1 LGQCQSN
8 RAASCYDEGKRCAET
23 LFFDYWRQH
32 RLPIKVARIFNT
44 YGPRTHPNDGRVVSS
59 FVVQALLNRDIT
71 VFGEGLQTRSFCYV
85 DDLIGGLMRM
95 MESPNEVT
103 GPINLGNP
111 DEFTIL
117 ELAEAI
123 LDLTGSR
130 SKVVQRQLPEDD
142 PRQRRPNISEAQR
155 LLNWHPTVPL
165 KKGLTATIAYFERLL
180 ADGTV
185 ERALSL

>member
-1 LGQCQSN
+1 
-8 RAASCYDEGKRCAET
+8 
-23 LFFDYWRQH
+23 
-32 RLPIKVARIFNT
+32 
-44 YGPRTHPNDGRVVSS
+44 
-59 FVVQALLNRDIT
+59 
-71 VFGEGLQTRSFCYV
+71 VFGEGLQTRSFCYF

-117 ELAEAI
+117 ELAEAV

-130 SKVVQRQLPEDD
+130 SKVVHRQLPEDD